1 MLFLARKNWRGRLV
15 NWMEKVG
22 FGKIQKLLE
31 ISERERHHKI
41 LLTVKNLRELS
52 HNPSPYTLP
61 VIPRF
66 LPIEVVEG
74 EHYVITDLLTLISS
88 SSSTTQAS
96 KTEVVGRELEISLQP
111 KQLSLVREDPDIAP
125 RASKEVDRGSFP
137 KHFPFTKKGSHLAP

>member
-74 EHYVITDLLTLISS
+74 EHYVITDLLTLIPS

-111 KQLSLVREDPDIAP
+111 K
-125 RASKEVDRGSFP
+125 
-137 KHFPFTKKGSHLAP
+137 